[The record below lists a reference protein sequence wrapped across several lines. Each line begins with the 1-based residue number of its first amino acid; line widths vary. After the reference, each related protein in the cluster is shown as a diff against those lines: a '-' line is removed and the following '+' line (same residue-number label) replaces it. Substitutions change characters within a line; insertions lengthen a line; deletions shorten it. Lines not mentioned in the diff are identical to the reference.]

1 MFKRRFSPLGQ
12 EKNTVHMRLEIRLGK
27 KEMAHKFLPPPGLGH
42 VFQLASGKFE
52 RQLPGANVSV
62 CVRLLARL
70 LISF

>member
-1 MFKRRFSPLGQ
+1 MFKRHFSPLGQ
-12 EKNTVHMRLEIRLGK
+12 EKNTVHMRLEIRK

-52 RQLPGANVSV
+52 RQLPRANVSV